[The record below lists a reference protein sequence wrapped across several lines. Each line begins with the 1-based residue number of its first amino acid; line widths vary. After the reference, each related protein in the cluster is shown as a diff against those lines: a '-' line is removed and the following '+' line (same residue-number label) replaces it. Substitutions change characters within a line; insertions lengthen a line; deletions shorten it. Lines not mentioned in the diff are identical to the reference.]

1 MLFWCFGLKEQY
13 NNILYMLLNL
23 KKGEV
28 NMPKNTISDNWG
40 FSQPADKE
48 KSESAINSCPNII
61 CLVGN
66 CVESSM
72 QFELK
77 FDKPATEFKFEIMK
91 Y

>member
-1 MLFWCFGLKEQY
+1 MSKE
-13 NNILYMLLNL
+13 M
-23 KKGEV
+23 
-28 NMPKNTISDNWG
+28 ISDIWG
-40 FSQPADKE
+40 FDDPIDEK
-48 KSESAINSCPNII
+48 KSEPPTNSCPNII

-66 CVESSM
+66 CIESSM

>member
-1 MLFWCFGLKEQY
+1 MSKE
-13 NNILYMLLNL
+13 
-23 KKGEV
+23 
-28 NMPKNTISDNWG
+28 TISDIWG
-40 FSQPADKE
+40 FDQPSNKE
-48 KSESAINSCPNII
+48 KSGSATNSCPNII

-66 CVESSM
+66 CIESSM